1 MLQIMNELCQQP
13 QMNNGKIYAINNSVI
28 CVFYFIETSKVLWET
43 FFLKNKLLGVRQIS
57 LSSCSDKFLF
67 KNYDMEYCIQFIFQ
81 NCLLD
86 HKMRSKGECIDVLLG
101 LLTAILSNTSAEL
114 RYMLVIKHVI

>member
-43 FFLKNKLLGVRQIS
+43 FFLKNKLLGARQIS

-67 KNYDMEYCIQFIFQ
+67 KNYDME
-81 NCLLD
+81 
-86 HKMRSKGECIDVLLG
+86 
-101 LLTAILSNTSAEL
+101 
-114 RYMLVIKHVI
+114 